1 MKYNRVLLKL
11 SGEALKGNVSFSQ
24 LDCIFDAMK
33 ELFEKGEKETLI
45 KSLFHI
51 YMKDLLS
58 GIVSLD
64 PEKIDYVTNE
74 IISLWNAGVEIS
86 VVIGG
91 GNISRGTLGEKWD
104 IPPVEADINGM
115 WATMT
120 NAGWI
125 GSVLDAKLEGD
136 NVRNM
141 VSLPSS
147 YFGELYAFKKARS
160 YLSEKKIVVIGGGN
174 GISLCT
180 TDSAA
185 VQRAIEVKADCVIM
199 LKNGVDGVYTDD
211 PKKNPNAKL
220 YERMSFEDLK
230 KSGAKILDEN
240 AANIAAKYKM
250 PMHFVNFDKPGA
262 ILDVCSGK
270 CGFGTYVGDVKTK
283 LY

>member
-1 MKYNRVLLKL
+1 MKYKRVLLKL
-11 SGEALKGNVSFSQ
+11 SGEALKGKVGINE
-24 LDCIFDAMK
+24 LNYMFDMLK
-33 ELFEKGEKETLI
+33 GLFEKGEKDIVI
-45 KSLFHI
+45 KERFLKL
-51 YMKDLLS
+51 MN
-58 GIVSLD
+58 GILD
-64 PEKIDYVTNE
+64 GMVPLDTRKLDYVTDE
-74 IISLWNAGVEIS
+74 IIKLFNEGVEIS

-91 GNISRGTLGEKWD
+91 GNISRGTLGEKWN
-104 IPPVEADINGM
+104 IPSVEADINGM

-125 GSVLDAKLEGD
+125 SSVLDAKLEGD

-147 YFGELYAFKKARS
+147 YCAELYAFEKARS
-160 YLSEKKIVVIGGGN
+160 YLTEKKIVVIGGGN

-211 PKKNPNAKL
+211 PRKNSDAKL
-220 YERMSFEDLK
+220 YETMSFTDLK
-230 KSGAKILDEN
+230 NAGAKILDET
-240 AANIAAKYKM
+240 AAIIAAKYKM
-250 PMHFVNFDKPGA
+250 PMHFVNFDRPDA
-262 ILDVCSGK
+262 IVDVCSGK
-270 CGFGTYVGDVKTK
+270 KGIGTYVGEISTR